1 MTKVFWLAE
10 QGLALFSIVL
20 CVPMEFF
27 LSCVV
32 TFVIDSI
39 KKWGGTMENKLKG
52 SILLINLIVKTM
64 GTVLVENALL
74 A

>member
-1 MTKVFWLAE
+1 MLWLAA
-10 QGLALFSIVL
+10 QGLALYGIGL

-27 LSCVV
+27 LSCFV
-32 TFVIDSI
+32 TLVIDSI

-52 SILLINLIVKTM
+52 SRILINLIVKTM

-74 A
+74 AQAL